1 MAASATR
8 RTLLIA
14 GGVVAAT
21 GAAGL
26 LWMRTGNDGAVL
38 TIDVALQKIDAL
50 AKGPVASTGKWNPHQ
65 IFTHCAQSIEYSM
78 AGYPAPKSKL
88 FQDTAGAAAFALFSA
103 KGKMRHGLA
112 EQIDGAPVLE
122 PKVDT
127 SEALARLRQAFL
139 NFRQFNGALAPHF
152 AYGPLDKQQFEQAHV
167 MHFFNHLDEIKAQG

>member
-14 GGVVAAT
+14 GTAAAGA

-26 LWMRTGNDGAVL
+26 LWVRAGNDGAIL
-38 TIDVALQKIDAL
+38 TVDAALQKVDAL
-50 AKGPVASTGKWNPHQ
+50 AKGGVSSTGKWNPHQ

-78 AGYPAPKSKL
+78 TGYPSPKPKL

-103 KGKMRHGLA
+103 KGRMKHGLA

-122 PKVDT
+122 AKT
-127 SEALARLRQAFL
+127 GTGEALSRLRQAFL
-139 NFRQFNGALAPHF
+139 AFRQFNGALAPHF
-152 AYGPLDKQQFEQAHV
+152 AYGPLKKQQYEQAHV
-167 MHFFNHLDEIKAQG
+167 MHFYNHLDEIKA